1 MSLHE
6 AKIEWRRL
14 GAEFDYKAY
23 DRGHWLSFGE
33 SIRVPGTAAR
43 GNIPATAPF
52 SPGVDPEQA
61 FVASISSCHML
72 WFLHI
77 ACTAKLVVDRY
88 VDNAVGTLEKNA
100 EGKLAITR
108 VALRPAVTFGGT
120 QPDAGKVRA
129 LHEQAHEKCFIASSV
144 KSEVLVEPEFD

>member
-1 MSLHE
+1 MSLHQ
-6 AKIEWRRL
+6 ATVEWRRL
-14 GAEFDYKAY
+14 GADFDYKTY
-23 DRGHWLSFGE
+23 DRGHWLSFGDD
-33 SIRVPGTAAR
+33 IRMPGTAAR
-43 GNIPATAPF
+43 ANIPNTAPQ

-61 FVASISSCHML
+61 FVAAISSCHML

-77 ACTAKLVVDRY
+77 ACSAKLVVDRY

-108 VALRPAVTFGGT
+108 VALRPAVTFSGT

-129 LHEQAHEKCFIASSV
+129 LHEQAHEKCFIANSV
-144 KSEVLVEPEFD
+144 KTEVLVEPEFD